1 MNVRYN
7 RHYVE
12 SEKLFRRIML
22 NKIGGTKR
30 NLRAAICP

>member
-12 SEKLFRRIML
+12 SEKLFSRIML
-22 NKIGGTKR
+22 NKNGGTR
-30 NLRAAICP
+30 GNIRAAICP